1 MIGPVVNSIGIILG
15 SSIGSVGGKVATP
28 VFRRKMNYV
37 FTCITLGL
45 GVSMTAKVDSLP
57 PVVFALLIGTLIG
70 EVLRIESV
78 VMKLAFASVGL
89 LHLKKPAA
97 TSPDEQTFRDQFA
110 VLTVLFCFS
119 ALGVMG
125 AMTEGMTGS
134 PTLLI
139 IKSFM
144 DFCMSMLFAANLGLV
159 TGVLAVPQFLIQ
171 TSILLMAAAVAH
183 WTTPVLIN
191 NFSACAGIIMLGAGL
206 RQCSLLEVP
215 ILSMLPGL
223 FLVLPV
229 TALWTH
235 YLPF

>member
-1 MIGPVVNSIGIILG
+1 MIGPVVNSICIIFG
-15 SSIGSVGGKVATP
+15 SSIGSAGGNVSTP
-28 VFRRKMNYV
+28 AFRQKMNYV

-45 GVSMTAKVDSLP
+45 GVSMTAKADSLA
-57 PVVFALLIGTLIG
+57 PVVFALLLGTLIG

-89 LHLKKPAA
+89 LRRKKPAA
-97 TSPDEQTFRDQFA
+97 TGPDEQTFRDQFA

-119 ALGVMG
+119 VLGVMG
-125 AMTEGMTGS
+125 SMTEGMTGS

-139 IKSFM
+139 IKSFL
-144 DFCMSMLFAANLGLV
+144 DFFMSMLFAANLGLV

-171 TSILLMAAAVAH
+171 TSIFLMAAAVAQ

-191 NFSACAGIIMLGAGL
+191 NFSACAGIIMLGTGL

-223 FLVLPV
+223 FLVMPI
-229 TALWTH
+229 TALWIH
-235 YLPF
+235 YFSF